1 MLEEVDKPWLEYKG
15 GFTMRKLV
23 RVRKVLE
30 EAEDEGLDPEQIYV
44 DPDDIVELEEEPE
57 ED

>member
-1 MLEEVDKPWLEYKG
+1 
-15 GFTMRKLV
+15 MRKLV
-23 RVRKVLE
+23 RVSKVLK

-57 ED
+57 EG

>member
-1 MLEEVDKPWLEYKG
+1 
-15 GFTMRKLV
+15 MRKLV
-23 RVRKVLE
+23 RISKVLE
-30 EAEDEGLDPEQIYV
+30 EAEERGDDLDGLFI